1 MDPVS
6 ALSVASSVIQFVDSS
21 AKLFSHIY
29 EVYESESGYTAE
41 HAQLKRD
48 TEILRNL
55 NCLLTRSIDPGNL
68 GRDLTPLEV
77 EVASLASECDD
88 AAVKLAEKLESV
100 SLDKQKRKAW
110 AAVRSA
116 IKSVWR
122 QKDID
127 HLRQRLDNCRQLLTT
142 SILVQLQ

>member
-21 AKLFSHIY
+21 AKLFSRIY
-29 EVYESESGYTAE
+29 DVYESESGYTAE
-41 HAQLKRD
+41 HTLLKRE
-48 TEILRNL
+48 TENVRRL
-55 NCLLTRSIDPGNL
+55 NSYLTRAVDPGKL

-88 AAVKLAEKLESV
+88 VAVKLTEKLESV
-100 SLDKQKRKAW
+100 SLDTQKGKAW

-116 IKSVWR
+116 VKSVWR

-127 HLRQRLDNCRQLLTT
+127 HLRRRLDNCRQLLTT